1 MGERRKVFR
10 IEEMAAPR
18 LNRQAEHSQP
28 GELAELV
35 QELSALRAMLAAM
48 PGRPARTDSAAAPQ
62 DGIERL
68 MSALRLVHS
77 AMGGPP
83 HEDAGRDG
91 RRSSTPPAAPVA
103 RIAEE
108 LQAVVACAEQ
118 ATQKILAAT
127 EDIDQA
133 ANTLSA
139 TLKTDGEQ
147 GLAQDIR
154 DRVIQIF
161 EACNYQDLAS
171 QRVTKV
177 MATLGRMERQIARTL
192 DELGRAQSAPPLHGP
207 RLPTDRGHVSQN
219 EVDSMFASELKSA

>member
-18 LNRQAEHSQP
+18 PDRQAERTQP
-28 GELAELV
+28 SELAELA
-35 QELSALRAMLAAM
+35 QELSALRAMLTAM
-48 PGRPARTDSAAAPQ
+48 PARPAQADTVAPQ
-62 DGIERL
+62 QDEIGRL
-68 MSALRLVHS
+68 MSALRVVHS
-77 AMGGPP
+77 AMGGPA
-83 HEDAGRDG
+83 HDDAGRDG
-91 RRSSTPPAAPVA
+91 RRSPTPPTAPIV

-108 LQAVVACAEQ
+108 LQAVVVCAEQ
-118 ATQKILAAT
+118 ATQKILAAA

-177 MATLGRMERQIARTL
+177 MATLGRIERQIARTL
-192 DELGRAQSAPPLHGP
+192 DELTRRQPAPPLHGP
-207 RLPTDRGHVSQN
+207 RLPNDRGHVSQSD
-219 EVDSMFASELKSA
+219 VDSMFASELKSA